1 MTPLIEKKVYIVH
14 ETSHERECGEKS
26 TRVTKVFADRRSA
39 EEYVA
44 EETRWALNS
53 ETFRIAY
60 LGDTVYLFLLEE
72 GKEAQP
78 YHSYFIQEFGLTE
91 NIPL

>member
-14 ETSHERECGEKS
+14 GTNHEREGVKKS
-26 TRVTKVFADRRSA
+26 TQVEKVFADRRSA

-53 ETFRIAY
+53 ETYRIAY
-60 LGDTVYLFLLEE
+60 LGDTVYLFLLEK
-72 GKEAQP
+72 GKEAKP
-78 YHSYFIQEFGLTE
+78 YHSYFIQEIGLTE